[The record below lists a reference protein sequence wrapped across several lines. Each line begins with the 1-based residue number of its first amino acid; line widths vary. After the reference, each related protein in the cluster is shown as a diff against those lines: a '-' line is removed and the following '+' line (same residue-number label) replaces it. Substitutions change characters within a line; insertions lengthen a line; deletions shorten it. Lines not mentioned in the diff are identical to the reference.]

1 MRSKG
6 GSGIGA
12 GLGSARK
19 FAGGEVN
26 GSFEGRRFE
35 SCHVPDQEH
44 VAQLAE
50 QDRCR
55 EFPGEFRN
63 NNGTCERVVDVQS
76 SEGFGTS
83 EGVSKPM
90 RRLPAGNG
98 AMSSWMAPTRS

>member
-12 GLGSARK
+12 GLASAGK

-26 GSFEGRRFE
+26 GSFEDRRFE
-35 SCHVPDQEH
+35 SCHVPDQER

-50 QDRCR
+50 QNRCR
-55 EFPGEFRN
+55 EFPGEFCN
-63 NNGTCERVVDVQS
+63 DKGKCERVMDVQS
-76 SEGFGTS
+76 SGGFGGS
-83 EGVSKPM
+83 DGVSNPM

-98 AMSSWMAPTRS
+98 AMSSWMAPTSS